1 VFGSLEE
8 VFVPKVSSGFVS
20 KLKDEKFV
28 TLAEL
33 EVNSQTSIEMLL
45 NRAGNLRNS
54 VDAVI
59 ISKDPRSSLQINNLV
74 PCYLIREKLKLE
86 PVYSV
91 DSRDRNRLGLFS
103 DILTAGQLGLS
114 NIIVSTG
121 IHTTTGTY
129 IKAKPVFDIDAVQL
143 ITMIRNMNDGRAF
156 SGEEVPK
163 IIRFDVGAVVG
174 FDQSRLEMEEMMIQK
189 RKDAGASYVITTP
202 IYEVEKARVIADR
215 ADKIGIP
222 LIVTVYPIDSV
233 ETASSIGKIFP
244 TARPPEDFFNRIKKI
259 QQESAKA
266 EMKNKEISSANRNLI
281 DVLVKGLKTV
291 KGVSGCSIVSTKL
304 DVIEAPS

>member
-1 VFGSLEE
+1 M
-8 VFVPKVSSGFVS
+8 PKVSSGFVD
-20 KLKDEKFV
+20 KLKDGKFV

-33 EVNSQTSIEMLL
+33 ETNSQTSIEKLL
-45 NRAGNLRNS
+45 ERARDLQNS

-59 ISKDPRSSLQINNLV
+59 VSRDPKSSLYINNLF
-74 PCYLIREKLKLE
+74 PCYLMKEKLKLE
-86 PVYSV
+86 PIYSV

-163 IIRFDVGAVVG
+163 TIRFDVGAVVG

>member
-1 VFGSLEE
+1 MEE
-8 VFVPKVSSGFVS
+8 VFMPKVSNGFVS
-20 KLKDEKFV
+20 KLKDGKFV

-33 EVNSQTSIEMLL
+33 EVDNQTSIEKLL
-45 NRAGNLRNS
+45 NRAGDLQKS
-54 VDAVI
+54 ADAVI
-59 ISKDPRSSLQINNLV
+59 ISQDAKSSLHINNLV
-74 PCYLIREKLKLE
+74 PCYLIKEKLKLE
-86 PVYSV
+86 PVYSL

-121 IHTTTGTY
+121 IHTTTGAY

-163 IIRFDVGAVVG
+163 TIRFEVGAVVG
-174 FDQSRLEMEEMMIQK
+174 FDQSRPEMEEMMIQK
-189 RKDAGASYVITTP
+189 RKDAGASYLITTP
-202 IYEVEKARVIADR
+202 IYEIEKAKMIASR
-215 ADKIGIP
+215 ANKIGMP

-244 TARPPEDFFNRIKKI
+244 TARPPENFLSRIKEI
-259 QQESAKA
+259 QQGTARETR
-266 EMKNKEISSANRNLI
+266 NKEISSVNRNLI
-281 DVLVKGLKTV
+281 DAFVKELKTV
-291 KGVSGCSIVSTKL
+291 KGVSGCNIVSTRL
-304 DVIEAPS
+304 DVLRATS